1 MSLTKFLDDKEV
13 KEKFKETFKMPKLS
27 FSKEI
32 KLQPGTKNYTV
43 MGIAFDYLLRLYIS
57 RLNNISNDNTFIAET
72 VVHQLK
78 GNQKTDCMVTIKMI
92 KKEVDKYFSIK
103 GLNEELLILLLQISH
118 YDVVYRTGRI
128 DYLPDDIGKVDPF
141 DIIDLKRLYS
151 LLQDDMWK
159 CKEKCLLNPVFGNAS
174 LLVSGA
180 DADLIL
186 DDMLIDIKVT
196 TKVGMNREFFNQLMG
211 YYFLNKIAEIEG
223 SSYSNTINKL
233 GIYSARYGEL
243 ISFDVNEVIEQYEVR
258 EFCHWFIDKAGKFY
272 NHSSDFLSKFS
283 V

>member
-13 KEKFKETFKMPKLS
+13 KQKFSETFKIPKLQ

-32 KLQPGTKNYTV
+32 KLQPATKNYTV
-43 MGIAFDYLLRLYIS
+43 IGIAFDYLLRFYIS
-57 RLNNISNDNTFIAET
+57 RLNRTITNDNVFIAEK

-78 GNQKTDCMVTIKMI
+78 GNQKADCMVTIKMT
-92 KKEVDKYFSIK
+92 KKEVDKYFSSK

-128 DYLPDDIGKVDPF
+128 DYLPDDIGKVDPY
-141 DIIDLKRLYS
+141 DIIDLKRLYN

-159 CKEKCLLNPVFGNAS
+159 CKETCLLNPVFGNAS

-211 YYFLNKIAEIEG
+211 YYTLHKIAGIG
-223 SSYSNTINKL
+223 SNYGNTINKL

-243 ISFDVNEVIEQYEVR
+243 ISFDVNEVIEQNEFR

-272 NHSSDFLSKFS
+272 SHSSDFLNNFS
-283 V
+283 I